1 MPTYGPPIS
10 LDYNWRWI
18 KGDDSFVDQ
27 YEGGSENLFSVVDLN
42 DVKAWELRSN
52 LFNHVFRID
61 MATGK
66 FYQDDVEIDAGV
78 GSGARTL
85 VNKRRVQIRVQSGMQ
100 LPPRMQFIAGY
111 TVGVQKRILKLTP
124 VYVPNKTT
132 PDSYTYEV
140 TNTD

>member
-1 MPTYGPPIS
+1 MA

-18 KGDDSFVDQ
+18 KGNDTHVDQ
-27 YEGGSENLFSVVDLN
+27 FNGATETLFSVVDLG
-42 DVKAWELRSN
+42 DVKAWELRSS

-66 FYQDDVEIDAGV
+66 FYQDSVEIDAGI

-85 VNKRRVQIRVQSGMQ
+85 INKRRVQIRVQSGQQ
-100 LPPRMQFIAGY
+100 LPPRTSFIAGY
-111 TVGVQKRILKLTP
+111 EVDGMKRILKLTP
-124 VYVPNKTT
+124 VYIPNKTT